1 MEDTNYRNDFEFFLK
16 ENADEYRMVPS
27 RKIWY
32 SLYNN
37 MHPDRKWPSVAVCLL
52 ILTAVLYIGVANNNA
67 ISSAAKKAASQN
79 FSAAIKENT
88 IDKKTTSKTDNPST
102 STEQTLP
109 EKTTSLKMPANEQAI
124 VNSSNESN
132 NPKSLKSTLAIVNNE
147 TSVIISNNNNT
158 RLVENIIL
166 DNTEATAK
174 IENAQVLT
182 TKAKTTATISTFN
195 ADDEDAVASVDNATV
210 EVNSG
215 DKKLNTKL
223 LPVENNALRTA
234 LLNVEKSWKEDYA
247 FRNKPVIN
255 KFKQNASLSYY
266 ITPSSGYRSFVKK
279 GEKQYTGSSLVVA
292 RGNNDDA
299 LLVDDAALNLE
310 AGAVVQYN
318 VAKNIKLKAGV
329 QTNYTNYVSHVTALG
344 HPSQTYLSLANGAN
358 VARSSNY
365 TTKAGN
371 DRINKTTVQVSLPVG
386 ADVKIAGKR
395 NLKWYAGATIQPSYV
410 ISGSAFVLS
419 ADEKYYISETPLLR
433 KMNLNTGIE
442 TYLSFRSFNGVTLS
456 VGPQFRYQLLS
467 TYKNDYNYSEKAY
480 NIGVKV
486 GITTSF

>member
-1 MEDTNYRNDFEFFLK
+1 MEDNNYRDDFEFFLK
-16 ENADEYRMVPS
+16 ESAEEYRMVPS
-27 RKIWY
+27 RKTWY
-32 SLYNN
+32 SIYNN
-37 MHPDRKWPSVAVCLL
+37 LHPDRKWPSMAVCLL
-52 ILTAVLYIGVANNNA
+52 ILSAVLYIGISNNNS
-67 ISSAAKKAASQN
+67 ISSAAKKAASEN

-88 IDKKTTSKTDNPST
+88 KDKNTTSKTNYHTT
-102 STEQTLP
+102 SAKQTLSK
-109 EKTTSLKMPANEQAI
+109 KTTFLNMPTDLPAIANSGI
-124 VNSSNESN
+124 DFNNEG
-132 NPKSLKSTLAIVNNE
+132 SLKSTSAVDNNDLGI
-147 TSVIISNNNNT
+147 IISNNNT
-158 RLVENIIL
+158 AIVENVIVE
-166 DNTEATAK
+166 NTDASAK
-174 IENAQVLT
+174 IENAQILT

-195 ADDEDAVASVDNATV
+195 ADNDVDFAINATI
-210 EVNSG
+210 EVNSA

-234 LLNVEKSWKEDYA
+234 LLNVERSWKEDYA
-247 FRNKPVIN
+247 FRNKPAIN

-266 ITPSSGYRSFVKK
+266 ITPSLGYRSFVKK

-310 AGAVVQYN
+310 AGAVVQYK
-318 VAKNIKLKAGV
+318 VSKNIKLKAGL
-329 QTNYTNYVSHVTALG
+329 QANYTNYVSHVTALG
-344 HPSQTYLSLANGAN
+344 HPSQTYLSLANRGN
-358 VARSSNY
+358 VARSSSY

-395 NLKWYAGATIQPSYV
+395 NLRWYAGATIQPTYV
-410 ISGSAFVLS
+410 ISGSSFVLS

-433 KMNLNTGIE
+433 KMNLNSAIE
-442 TYLSFRSFNGVTLS
+442 TYLSFKSSNGVTLS

-467 TYKNDYNYSEKAY
+467 TYKNDYNYLEKAY

-486 GITTSF
+486 GIATSF